1 MYNFIECSVVW
12 KNKKYN
18 IRCCLKQEID
28 GKMIQKQKDEHRKR
42 HFIKVCANKSLYYH
56 INGKKLDMMWL
67 MEKKHPL

>member
-1 MYNFIECSVVW
+1 MLFETRDRWKDDTKAKGRSN
-12 KNKKYN
+12 KNKK
-18 IRCCLKQEID
+18 
-28 GKMIQKQKDEHRKR
+28 KR